1 MALNQ
6 SDINSYLEKQKKRQE
21 LIHYFVSFVLMILFT
36 VLAFVAV
43 MLRDSINDYLI
54 AVFIV
59 TMAVVQVVF
68 QLYYFMHMKEQDHG
82 FPTLFLY
89 SGAAV
94 AFLTVI
100 SFVSIVWIS

>member
-1 MALNQ
+1 MDWNQ
-6 SDINSYLEKQKKRQE
+6 STINHYLEKQKKRQE

-54 AVFIV
+54 AIFIV
-59 TMAVVQVVF
+59 TMAIVQVVF

-82 FPTLFLY
+82 FPALFLY
-89 SGAAV
+89 SGASV